1 MVNFSDSLSKIFDII
16 PGPIFGILSVIVG
29 LLGDFLA
36 LLLFPE
42 YNLNLMI
49 SKLGIGPGGIFFNIG
64 TILSGFFAFLF
75 YLYLG
80 RVVKDEHLNENLRKA
95 AIISAV
101 VSCFFF
107 MLIGFFPSLEENQML
122 IILHGN
128 FASIC
133 FIAGLIYFLLFNIII
148 LRNKNFL
155 KIHAYVGFTEAC
167 LILFFLFTWNPI
179 SEWIMTIGIIV
190 WIMVIASYLLYSNS
204 N

>member
-1 MVNFSDSLSKIFDII
+1 MVDFSDSLSKIFNII
-16 PGPIFGILSVIVG
+16 PGPIFGIFSVTIG

-36 LLLFPE
+36 LLFFPK
-42 YNLNLMI
+42 YNLDLMI

-80 RVVKDEHLNENLRKA
+80 RVVKDDQTNENLRKA
-95 AIISAV
+95 AIVSAS

-107 MLIGFFPSLEENQML
+107 MLLGVFPSVEGNQVL

-133 FIAGLIYFLLFNIII
+133 FITGLIYFLLFNIMI
-148 LRNKNFL
+148 LRSKNFL

-167 LILFFLFTWNPI
+167 LILTFLFTWNPI

-190 WIMVIASYLLYSNS
+190 WIMLLAIYLFYRKTD
-204 N
+204 